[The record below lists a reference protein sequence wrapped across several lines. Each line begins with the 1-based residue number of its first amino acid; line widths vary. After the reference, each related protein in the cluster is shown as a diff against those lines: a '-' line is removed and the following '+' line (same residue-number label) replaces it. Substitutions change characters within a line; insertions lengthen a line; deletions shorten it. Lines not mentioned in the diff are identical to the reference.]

1 MSDFTNEE
9 LVTLRNALNAWA
21 VGCVSK
27 AAYNWHAADLN
38 YVLMGGNNKNVE
50 ACQKLIERIDAELE
64 QRKGAT
70 CNEAS
75 K

>member
-1 MSDFTNEE
+1 MSDFTNSE
-9 LVTLRNALNAWA
+9 LVTLRTALNAWA
-21 VGCVSK
+21 VGCVNK
-27 AAYNWHAADLN
+27 ASYNWHAADLA
-38 YVLMGGNNKNVE
+38 YVLAGGANGQVQE
-50 ACQKLIERIDAELE
+50 CQRLIERIDGELE